1 MRYFIFYLLLF
12 VFVGNLFSQSENC
25 SGAITLT
32 VLSNCSSPVS
42 GSTGLSENIPGC
54 VGNADDDVWYQF
66 VATSTSH
73 QITVVPSAGLDPV
86 VQLFSGTCS
95 ALASISC
102 MDNGL
107 TGQTETI
114 FASGLTV
121 GATYR
126 IRVYHYY
133 TGGGSP
139 NTFTICV
146 TTPPPP
152 PSNDACG
159 GAISLTIN
167 TSCNY
172 TNATSL
178 NASQSLTGC
187 VGTADDDVWFSFVAT
202 NSVHTITVD
211 PSSNMDPVVQLY
223 SGTCST
229 LQSITCMD
237 NGFTDGNEVINAV
250 GLTVGNTYY
259 VRVYD
264 YYSSSGGFPF
274 QICVTGT
281 PSPTPPNDDPCGAI
295 ALPAVTSACNYLNF
309 STTGATTST
318 GPGIPTPASC
328 AGGASPQQGGFNNS
342 PQPKD
347 VWFSIVVPSTGNVT
361 ITAQPG
367 YGISDVVMALYSGT
381 CNSLTQIACSDDY
394 NYPGAANDM
403 KPFINATGLT
413 PGSTV
418 YLRYWAFNGNTTGNI
433 GFCVSTNTHDN
444 CSNALYICDL
454 NGYSGTTSAA
464 FTTDRPC
471 NMRGNAEM
479 NNAPTYTYT
488 PGTCQPGGIFGLGG
502 PWGVGAPNCDVRIDN
517 NSWIRFTAA
526 NTTATLNVNVY
537 GCFVGNY
544 PSGGI
549 QMQIFSV
556 SSPCCGFTPVSDFKE
571 GSGTFTI
578 TANNLTVGQDYYLM
592 IDGFAGDICS
602 YTITANSGVQF
613 PDITASSNPICAG
626 SSVTLYGPAGASSY
640 EWQPGGQTTQ
650 NITVNPST
658 TTTYTLEVTGVCGA
672 RQTLSKTITVNQPP
686 DLSAINNNITV
697 CAGQT
702 INLSA
707 SGGSSYQ
714 WVGPNSFN
722 TTLQNPSI
730 PNASAANAGTYTVTV
745 TSAAGCTNSAQVLV
759 TVNAN
764 PTPSI
769 SGTNVI
775 CAGQTTTFTST
786 AANAYLWNTGSTN
799 QSINISNAGT
809 YTVTVTGANGCTA
822 TATRTLTVNSLPTIA
837 ASSNSPVCVGNTIQ
851 LNSSGG
857 TTYQWSG
864 PSSFTSGSQ
873 NPTIP
878 AATIANSGTYVVT
891 VSGANGCTNST
902 SISVTVNTLPTINNV
917 TTTNPTL
924 CGTNDGSIT
933 INATGSGTLSYSING
948 GANFSS
954 NNTFNGLAAGT
965 YQVVVMSSNGCSVSG
980 GSYNITNGSAPPAP
994 LAGSNQTICAGQTAS
1009 NISATTGSGGSIKW
1023 YSNASL
1029 TNLIGTNNT
1038 LNPNPYISGPG
1049 IYNFYVTETVSG
1061 CESPFSVVTITVN
1074 PLPVINVSVSPNNIC
1089 DGQTTTILSVSG
1101 GTSYLWNDNST
1112 NPINIV
1118 TPTLSSNTY
1127 TVTVTDM
1134 GCSTSTNIVLN
1145 VSPLPS
1151 FNAQSN
1157 SPACS
1162 NNEINLSITGYP
1174 SGSTVVW
1181 SGPNGFTSTN
1191 INENITNAVESTHE
1205 GNYTVVLTDLNGCT
1219 KSQTIFVDVI
1229 TPPSSSI
1236 DPVNPIC
1243 ANASS
1248 IQLSVANSGGTW
1260 SGTGVNNSGVFDP
1273 QLAGQGT
1280 HTISYTIPG
1289 ICPSTSTINIQVL
1302 EAPDANATYNGPLC
1316 EGQDLI
1322 ISGNTPSAGS
1332 FSAYWVNSGNTISNQ
1347 PVDTFSNASTLLNG
1361 VYWYYVQLSNGCKDS
1376 ISLNVQIKSLPVIT
1390 NVNISNKTC
1399 SDVNNGSIDITTSGT
1414 GYNFTWSTGANS
1426 EDITNLSEGTYTVTV
1441 DNNGCSVQQSYT
1453 IASPEP
1459 LEIVTIEMNKP
1470 TCNSTNGSILIS
1482 VSGGTPSYTYQWQ
1495 PSVSNDSIAN
1505 NISEGNYTVQVTD
1518 QAGCTASLSINLT
1531 CTEVSLIIPELI
1543 TPNGDGINDT
1553 WEISNIISYPESS
1566 VIIMNRWGDKVFVA
1580 NPYLNDWSGQS
1591 NTGLLMEDQKV
1602 TDGTYFFVLTLKPGE
1617 EPIKGFIELRK

>member
-1 MRYFIFYLLLF
+1 MKYIALYFLLL
-12 VFVGNLFSQSENC
+12 VLTVKLSAQSENC
-25 SGAITLT
+25 SGATTLT
-32 VLSNCSSPVS
+32 VLPNCSSPVS
-42 GSTGLSENIPGC
+42 GATGLSQNIPGC

-159 GAISLTIN
+159 GAIPLTIN
-167 TSCNY
+167 ATCNY

-178 NASQSLTGC
+178 NASQSLAGC

-250 GLTVGNTYY
+250 GLTVGSTYY

-295 ALPAVTSACNYLNF
+295 ALPPVTSACNYLNF
-309 STTGATTST
+309 STSGATTST

-347 VWFSIVVPSTGNVT
+347 VWFSIVVPSTGKIT

-367 YGISDVVMALYSGT
+367 YGINDVVMALYSGT
-381 CNSLTQIACSDDY
+381 CSSLTQIACSDDY

-471 NMRGNAEM
+471 NMRGNAEQ
-479 NNAPTYTYT
+479 NNPPTYTYT

-571 GSGTFTI
+571 GSSTFTI

-613 PDITASSNPICAG
+613 PDITASSNPVCAG
-626 SSVTLYGPAGASSY
+626 TSVTLYGPPGASSY
-640 EWQPGGQTTQ
+640 VWQPGGQTTQ
-650 NITVNPST
+650 NITVSPAT
-658 TTTYTLEVTGVCGA
+658 TTTYSLEVTGVCGA
-672 RQTLSKTITVNQPP
+672 RQTLTKTITVNQLP
-686 DLSAINNNITV
+686 DLSGINNSVTV
-697 CAGQT
+697 CSGQT
-702 INLSA
+702 INLAA

-722 TTLQNPSI
+722 STSQNPAIS
-730 PNASAANAGTYTVTV
+730 NSSAVNAGTYMVTV
-745 TSAAGCTNSAQVLV
+745 TSAAGCTNSAQVVV

-764 PTPSI
+764 PNPSI
-769 SGTNVI
+769 SGSNVI
-775 CAGQTTTFTST
+775 CAGQSTTFTASGGT
-786 AANAYLWNTGSTN
+786 SYQWNTGSNTS
-799 QSINISNAGT
+799 SINISNPGT

-822 TATRTLTVNSLPTIA
+822 TATRTLTVNSNPSPVA
-837 ASSNSPVCVGNTIQ
+837 FNNGPVCVGSTIQ
-851 LNSSGG
+851 LNASGG
-857 TTYQWSG
+857 NTYQWTG
-864 PSSFTSGSQ
+864 PSSF
-873 NPTIP
+873 
-878 AATIANSGTYVVT
+878 
-891 VSGANGCTNST
+891 
-902 SISVTVNTLPTINNV
+902 
-917 TTTNPTL
+917 
-924 CGTNDGSIT
+924 
-933 INATGSGTLSYSING
+933 
-948 GANFSS
+948 S
-954 NNTFNGLAAGT
+954 NNTQNPSIPGATLANAG
-965 YQVVVMSSNGCSVSG
+965 
-980 GSYNITNGSAPPAP
+980 
-994 LAGSNQTICAGQTAS
+994 
-1009 NISATTGSGGSIKW
+1009 
-1023 YSNASL
+1023 
-1029 TNLIGTNNT
+1029 
-1038 LNPNPYISGPG
+1038 
-1049 IYNFYVTETVSG
+1049 
-1061 CESPFSVVTITVN
+1061 
-1074 PLPVINVSVSPNNIC
+1074 
-1089 DGQTTTILSVSG
+1089 
-1101 GTSYLWNDNST
+1101 
-1112 NPINIV
+1112 
-1118 TPTLSSNTY
+1118 TY
-1127 TVTVTDM
+1127 TVTVTGAN
-1134 GCSTSTNIVLN
+1134 GCTASTSTT
-1145 VSPLPS
+1145 VSVVNNPAASITAIPDADICIGESVTLIANTSSGYLWSTGETTSSIMVTPVSNTTYSVTLTNPGGCVGNANASILITVNALPTAS
-1151 FNAQSN
+1151 ANSN
-1157 SPACS
+1157 SPVCEGSSLNFSA
-1162 NNEINLSITGYP
+1162 
-1174 SGSTVVW
+1174 SGGASYVW
-1181 SGPNGFTSTN
+1181 SGPDGFVS
-1191 INENITNAVESTHE
+1191 
-1205 GNYTVVLTDLNGCT
+1205 
-1219 KSQTIFVDVI
+1219 
-1229 TPPSSSI
+1229 
-1236 DPVNPIC
+1236 
-1243 ANASS
+1243 
-1248 IQLSVANSGGTW
+1248 
-1260 SGTGVNNSGVFDP
+1260 FD
-1273 QLAGQGT
+1273 Q
-1280 HTISYTIPG
+1280 
-1289 ICPSTSTINIQVL
+1289 N
-1302 EAPDANATYNGPLC
+1302 
-1316 EGQDLI
+1316 
-1322 ISGNTPSAGS
+1322 
-1332 FSAYWVNSGNTISNQ
+1332 
-1347 PVDTFSNASTLLNG
+1347 
-1361 VYWYYVQLSNGCKDS
+1361 
-1376 ISLNVQIKSLPVIT
+1376 PVIT
-1390 NVNISNKTC
+1390 NA
-1399 SDVNNGSIDITTSGT
+1399 GSIQAGVYQVTVTDGNGCTATATVSAGVVTDPDIQLSASPNDSVCSGMPVIISAISSAS
-1414 GYNFTWSTGANS
+1414 YLWSTGATTS
-1426 EDITNLSEGTYTVTV
+1426 EITVLPSSSSLYTITVTDPSGICNGTV
-1441 DNNGCSVQQSYT
+1441 TDQILITVIENPVADASANSPVCPRDEIQLISSGGSSYQWTGPGGFTSALSNPVIPDASSADTGWYSVMVTNAFGCSSFASVQVILYDQALNLNANPDSASLLNTET
-1453 IASPEP
+1453 ISVAILNNDFGNIGS
-1459 LEIVTIEMNKP
+1459 L
-1470 TCNSTNGSILIS
+1470 SILI
-1482 VSGGTPSYTYQWQ
+1482 Q
-1495 PSVSNDSIAN
+1495 PSHGSVQFSGNSIIYTPDADY
-1505 NISEGNYTVQVTD
+1505 EGTD
-1518 QAGCTASLSINLT
+1518 QLTYLICDETCTAFCDTTVVMFVVTGNNTVL
-1531 CTEVSLIIPELI
+1531 IPELI
-1543 TPNGDGINDT
+1543 TPNGDGSNDT
-1553 WEISNIISYPESS
+1553 WVISNIDKYPENEI
-1566 VIIMNRWGDKVFVA
+1566 IIMNRWGDKVFVA
-1580 NPYLNDWSGQS
+1580 KPYLNDWGGQS
-1591 NTGLLMEDQKV
+1591 NTGLLLGGEKV